1 MTRARKELVSVE
13 TTPYYHCICRCV
25 RRAFLCGE
33 DFYSGKNY
41 EHRRG
46 WVLERLCEL
55 QGVFAV
61 DVCAYAV
68 MSNHYHLVVRLDSD
82 RATAWSEDEV
92 MERWERLFSLP
103 LLVARYRAGQT
114 STVAERERAQAQ
126 IALWRQRLQ
135 DLSWFMRS
143 LNEHLARRA
152 NAEDG
157 CKGRF
162 WEGRYKSQAL
172 LDDAAVLTC
181 MSYVDLNPVRAGMA
195 DTPEASD
202 FTSIQ
207 QRIRMLASKCDRQ
220 EREASDEAQPSLTV
234 LGGEGADPHANA
246 VVFTTEDYLELV
258 DWAGRAIREYK
269 RGAIPEHVPPI
280 LERLQIDPAQF
291 VRHVARG
298 RGTHHVAA
306 LGRVE
311 CMRSAAVSAGRRF
324 IKGIGVSAG
333 LFAGPGGRACTP

>member
-33 DFYSGKNY
+33 DSYSGRNH

-82 RATAWSEDEV
+82 RATAWSEGEV

-103 LLVARYRAGQT
+103 LLVVRYRAGQT
-114 STVAERERAQAQ
+114 STVAERERAEAQ
-126 IALWRQRLQ
+126 IALWRERLQ

-152 NAEDG
+152 NEEDG

-207 QRIRMLASKCDRQ
+207 QRIRALAREGQ
-220 EREASDEAQPSLTV
+220 EQGGPACEGDEPRLTV
-234 LGGEGADPHANA
+234 LGLEGDDPHGNA
-246 VVFTTEDYLELV
+246 VAFTTEDYLELV
-258 DWAGRAIREYK
+258 DWTGRAIREDK
-269 RGAIPEHVPPI
+269 RGAIPESIPPI
-280 LERLQIDPAQF
+280 LERLGIDPVHF
-291 VRHVARG
+291 LRHVG
-298 RGTHHVAA
+298 RGQRSHHVAA
-306 LGRVE
+306 LGHVE
-311 CMRSAAVSAGRRF
+311 RFREAVRQLGRRS
-324 IKGIGVSAG
+324 IKGVGISVRMFLAPAG
-333 LFAGPGGRACTP
+333 CR